1 MFILGYDARNKPIY
15 PRSRMVYIRTGWKTS
30 TIAVEDCI
38 AVKKTPSGMIT
49 IKKPSGTT
57 AHVYSDKCVVISY
70 L

>member
-15 PRSRMVYIRTGWKTS
+15 PQSRMIHLSGGYRTD
-30 TIAVEDCI
+30 IHVEDCI